1 MKKKKKKSEDWKR
14 RRLTIEKDFGVRT
27 NLTTRWHHLLLPVR
41 TEQRTYTHCTQ
52 NTKAIHHRP
61 VLLIR
66 TKTDCFGFCFNLRF
80 FRAHQNCP
88 LLSPPS
94 SFFFSS
100 SLLFSSSP
108 FLLFSFSSSLL
119 LSFSP
124 FLLLVWHQVLCVVR
138 VCVKCDGDGVSL

>member
-41 TEQRTYTHCTQ
+41 TEQRTHTHCTQ

-66 TKTDCFGFCFNLRF
+66 TKTDCYVFCYNLHF
-80 FRAHQNCP
+80 FRAHQKIVLFFP
-88 LLSPPS
+88 PHPPS
-94 SFFFSS
+94 SSLLLSSSPLLLFSFSPFLLFFFSS
-100 SLLFSSSP
+100 SLLFSFSP
-108 FLLFSFSSSLL
+108 SCLAPGTLCRSSL
-119 LSFSP
+119 
-124 FLLLVWHQVLCVVR
+124 R
-138 VCVKCDGDGVSL
+138 